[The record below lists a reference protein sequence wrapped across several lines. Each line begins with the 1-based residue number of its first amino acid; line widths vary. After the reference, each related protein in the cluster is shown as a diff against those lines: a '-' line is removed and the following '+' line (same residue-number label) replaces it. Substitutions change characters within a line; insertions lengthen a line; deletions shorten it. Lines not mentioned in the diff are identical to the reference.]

1 METHSPCLPRWPAEP
16 GPGREVGDSVVG
28 GLQSPDK
35 CVCVCVCCICT
46 SALSS
51 KPIRNGGWSLWGN
64 TQNEDFQGH
73 RYGHEL
79 VMRLG

>member
-35 CVCVCVCCICT
+35 CVCVCVLYLHVCPVLQTNKEQRRISPRGIHRMKTFKCT
-46 SALSS
+46 GMVTSLS
-51 KPIRNGGWSLWGN
+51 
-64 TQNEDFQGH
+64 
-73 RYGHEL
+73 
-79 VMRLG
+79 